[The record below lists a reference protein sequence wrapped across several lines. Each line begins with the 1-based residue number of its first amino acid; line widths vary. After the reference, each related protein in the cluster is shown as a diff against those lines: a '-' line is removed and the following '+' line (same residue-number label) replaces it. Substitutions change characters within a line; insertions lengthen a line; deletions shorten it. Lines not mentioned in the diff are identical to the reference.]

1 MSAAGV
7 ASSRARGPVERSRAL
22 SPVAGA
28 RVARQRSEQRAV
40 LRYDPVLLGAVLL
53 LLAFGVV
60 MVYSASA
67 VYAGARLG
75 DGLWFFKRQALG
87 AGVGL
92 LALLVAIKLG
102 YRRLE
107 AFAVP
112 LVLLSLALLLLLHLP
127 GLGHAAGG
135 ARRWMRLGPLTF
147 QPSEIAKLSM
157 VLWLARSLARKQERI
172 RIFSVGFLPHLIML
186 GAFAVLLLLE
196 PDFGTTI
203 VLGILTFALLF
214 VAGARLTWLL
224 ALIGAAAPVAALL
237 VWHSRYRLQRI
248 LTFLDPWK
256 DPRGHGY
263 QTVESLLGFGA
274 GGSFGVGL
282 GESHQKL
289 FFLPA
294 AHTDFIL
301 SIVGEELGFV
311 GVAAVLALF
320 SIIVWRGLKAA
331 HAAQDAFGCHLALGI
346 TLLLALEA
354 LVNAGMALAL
364 LPTKGMALP
373 FLSYGMTSVIS
384 SCLAAGILLS
394 ISGGPGGFLQRGV
407 GAQR

>member
-1 MSAAGV
+1 MSASA
-7 ASSRARGPVERSRAL
+7 A
-22 SPVAGA
+22 AGA
-28 RVARQRSEQRAV
+28 RVSMHRSA
-40 LRYDPVLLGAVLL
+40 LRYDPVLLAAVVLL
-53 LLAFGVV
+53 LMFGVV
-60 MVYSASA
+60 MVYSSSA

-87 AGVGL
+87 AGIGL
-92 LALLVAIKLG
+92 AALLVAMRVG

-112 LVLLSLALLLLLHLP
+112 LVFVSLGLLLLVRFP
-127 GLGHAAGG
+127 GIGHAAGG
-135 ARRWMRLGPLTF
+135 AQRWMRLGALTF
-147 QPSEIAKLSM
+147 QPSENAKLSLI
-157 VLWLARSLARKQERI
+157 LWLARSLARKQDRI
-172 RIFSVGFLPHLIML
+172 RVFSVGFLPHLVML
-186 GAFAVLLLLE
+186 GLFAILLLLE
-196 PDFGTTI
+196 PDFGTTV
-203 VLGILTFALLF
+203 VLAILTFALLF
-214 VAGARLTWLL
+214 VAGARATYLL
-224 ALIGAAAPVAALL
+224 GIVGALAPIAAFL
-237 VWHSRYRLQRI
+237 VWHSPYRWQRI

-256 DPRGHGY
+256 DPQGHGY

-301 SIVGEELGFV
+301 SIIGEELGFA
-311 GVAAVLALF
+311 GVVAVLILF
-320 SIIVWRGLKAA
+320 SIIAWRGFKAA
-331 HAAQDAFGCHLALGI
+331 WAAPDAFGCYLALGL

-354 LVNAGMALAL
+354 IVNAGMALAL

-373 FLSYGMTSVIS
+373 FLSYGMTSAIT

-394 ISGGPGGFLQRGV
+394 ISGGAGGFLQRAM

>member
-1 MSAAGV
+1 MSLSAV
-7 ASSRARGPVERSRAL
+7 ARSGAR

-28 RVARQRSEQRAV
+28 RVSQRRSESMRPV
-40 LRYDPVLLGAVLL
+40 FRYDPVLLCAVLL
-53 LLAFGVV
+53 LTAFGVV

-87 AGVGL
+87 AGLGIAALL
-92 LALLVAIKLG
+92 LAMKIG

-107 AFAVP
+107 ALAVP
-112 LVLLSLALLLLLHLP
+112 LLVLSLGLLVLVRVP

-135 ARRWMRLGPLTF
+135 AQRWMRLGPITF
-147 QPSEIAKLSM
+147 QPSEIAKLSLI
-157 VLWLARSLARKQERI
+157 LWLARSLAKKQDRI
-172 RIFSVGFLPHLIML
+172 RLFSVGFLPHLFML
-186 GAFAVLLLLE
+186 GLFTLLLMLE
-196 PDFGTTI
+196 PDFGTTV
-203 VLGILTFALLF
+203 VLSVLTFALLF
-214 VAGARLTWLL
+214 VAGARATYLL
-224 ALIGAAAPVAALL
+224 GVLGTLLPIAAFA
-237 VWHSRYRLQRI
+237 VWRSPYRLQRV

-256 DPRGHGY
+256 DPQGHGY

-274 GGSFGVGL
+274 GGSLGVGL

-301 SIVGEELGFV
+301 SIVGEELGFA
-311 GVAAVLALF
+311 GVAAVLVLF
-320 SIIVWRGLKAA
+320 AIVVWRGLKAA
-331 HAAQDAFGCHLALGI
+331 HAAPDGFGCYLALGL
-346 TLLLALEA
+346 TLLLSLEA
-354 LVNAGMALAL
+354 IVNAGMALAL

-373 FLSYGMTSVIS
+373 FLSYGMSSVIS
-384 SCLAAGILLS
+384 SCLAGGILLS
-394 ISGGPGGFLQRGV
+394 ISGGAGGFLQRGV

>member
-1 MSAAGV
+1 MTAASAA
-7 ASSRARGPVERSRAL
+7 
-22 SPVAGA
+22 AGA
-28 RVARQRSEQRAV
+28 RVAQRRNAQAV

-53 LLAFGVV
+53 LLTFGVV

-75 DGLWFFKRQALG
+75 DGLWFFKRQACG
-87 AGVGL
+87 AVAGL
-92 LALLVAIKLG
+92 VALLIAMKVG

-107 AFAVP
+107 VLAVP
-112 LVLLSLALLLLLHLP
+112 LVVISIALLVLLHVP

-135 ARRWMRLGPLTF
+135 ARRWMKLGPLTF
-147 QPSEIAKLSM
+147 QPSEIAKISL
-157 VLWLARSLARKQERI
+157 VLWLARSLSKKGERI
-172 RIFSVGFLPHLIML
+172 RIFAIGFLPHLVML
-186 GAFAVLLLLE
+186 GLLAALLLWE
-196 PDFGTTI
+196 PDFGTTV
-203 VLGILTFALLF
+203 VLGCVTFALLF
-214 VAGARLTWLL
+214 VAGARLTYLF
-224 ALIGAAAPVAALL
+224 ALIGAAAPVVAFL
-237 VWHSRYRLQRI
+237 VWHSRYRLQRV

-256 DPRGHGY
+256 DPQGHGY

-301 SIVGEELGFV
+301 SIVGEELGFA
-311 GVAAVLALF
+311 GVAAVLVLF
-320 SIIVWRGLKAA
+320 GVLVWRGVKAA
-331 HAAQDAFGCHLALGI
+331 HAAPDAFGCWLALGL
-346 TLLLALEA
+346 TLLISLEA

-373 FLSYGMTSVIS
+373 FLSYGMTSVIA

>member
-1 MSAAGV
+1 MRV
-7 ASSRARGPVERSRAL
+7 SRQRAEQQRAL
-22 SPVAGA
+22 
-28 RVARQRSEQRAV
+28 

-53 LLAFGVV
+53 LVSFGVV
-60 MVYSASA
+60 MVYSSSA

-75 DGLWFFKRQALG
+75 DGLWFFKRQAVG
-87 AGVGL
+87 ACAGL
-92 LALLVAIKLG
+92 LALLCAMKVG

-107 AFAVP
+107 ALAVP
-112 LVLLSLALLLLLHLP
+112 LVFISLFLLVVLHLP
-127 GLGHAAGG
+127 GLGHSAGG
-135 ARRWMRLGPLTF
+135 ARRWLKLGALTF
-147 QPSEIAKLSM
+147 QPSEIAKLSL
-157 VLWLARSLARKQERI
+157 VLWLARSLARKQDRI
-172 RIFSVGFLPHLIML
+172 RIFAVGFLPHLVML
-186 GAFAVLLLLE
+186 GLFAALLLLE
-196 PDFGTTI
+196 PDFGTAV
-203 VLGILTFALLF
+203 VLAAVTFSLLF

-224 ALIGAAAPVAALL
+224 ALAGAGAPVAGFLI
-237 VWHSRYRLQRI
+237 WHSRYRLQRI

-256 DPRGHGY
+256 DPQGHGY

-301 SIVGEELGFV
+301 SIVGEELGFA
-311 GVAAVLALF
+311 GVMAVLVLF
-320 SIIVWRGLKAA
+320 CVIVWRGLKAA
-331 HAAQDAFGCHLALGI
+331 HAAQDAFGCYLALGL
-346 TLLLALEA
+346 TFLLSLEA
-354 LVNAGMALAL
+354 AVNAGMALAL

-373 FLSYGMTSVIS
+373 FISYGMTSVIV

>member
-1 MSAAGV
+1 MSASAAAG
-7 ASSRARGPVERSRAL
+7 SRVL
-22 SPVAGA
+22 
-28 RVARQRSEQRAV
+28 RQRSEQRAA

-53 LLAFGVV
+53 LLSLGVV

-87 AGVGL
+87 AGLGLVAL
-92 LALLVAIKLG
+92 LATLKLG

-107 AFAVP
+107 ALAVP
-112 LVLLSLALLLLLHLP
+112 ILLLALLLLVLLHFP

-135 ARRWMRLGPLTF
+135 ARRWMRLGPITF
-147 QPSEIAKLSM
+147 QPGELAKIAL
-157 VLWLARSLARKQERI
+157 VLWLSRSLANKQQRI
-172 RIFSVGFLPHLIML
+172 RVFSVGILPHLFML
-186 GAFAVLLLLE
+186 AVFAVLLVLQ
-196 PDFGTTI
+196 PDFGTAV
-203 VLGILTFALLF
+203 VLAAVTFALLF
-214 VAGARLTWLL
+214 VAGARLAWLL
-224 ALIGAAAPVAALL
+224 ATIGGAAPLAAVLI
-237 VWHSRYRLQRI
+237 WKSPYRIQRV

-301 SIVGEELGFV
+301 SIVGEELGFA
-311 GVAAVLALF
+311 GVAAVLVLF
-320 SIIVWRGLKAA
+320 AVIVWRGIKAA
-331 HAAQDAFGCHLALGI
+331 HAAPDAFGCWAALGL
-346 TLLLALEA
+346 TLLLGLEA
-354 LVNAGMALAL
+354 LINAGMALAL

-373 FLSYGMTSVIS
+373 FLSYGMTSAIA
-384 SCLAAGILLS
+384 SCIAAGVILS
-394 ISGGPGGFLQRGV
+394 VSGGGGGFLKASV

>member
-1 MSAAGV
+1 MTAASAA
-7 ASSRARGPVERSRAL
+7 
-22 SPVAGA
+22 AGA
-28 RVARQRSEQRAV
+28 RTAQRRASQAV

-53 LLAFGVV
+53 LLTFGVV

-75 DGLWFFKRQALG
+75 DGLWFFKRQAVG
-87 AGVGL
+87 AAAGL
-92 LALLVAIKLG
+92 VALLVAMKIG

-107 AFAVP
+107 VLAVP
-112 LVLLSLALLLLLHLP
+112 LVVISIAFLVLLHVP

-135 ARRWMRLGPLTF
+135 ARRWMKLGPLTF
-147 QPSEIAKLSM
+147 QPSEIAKISL
-157 VLWLARSLARKQERI
+157 VLWLARSLAKKQDRI
-172 RIFSVGFLPHLIML
+172 RIFSVGFLPHLVML
-186 GAFAVLLLLE
+186 GLFGALLLWE
-196 PDFGTTI
+196 PDFGTTV
-203 VLGILTFALLF
+203 VLGCVTFALLF
-214 VAGARLTWLL
+214 VAGARLTYLF
-224 ALIGAAAPVAALL
+224 ALIGAAAPVVAFL
-237 VWHSRYRLQRI
+237 VWHSRYRLQRV

-256 DPRGHGY
+256 DPQGHGY

-301 SIVGEELGFV
+301 SIVGEELGFA
-311 GVAAVLALF
+311 GVASVLVLF
-320 SIIVWRGLKAA
+320 GILVWRGIKAA
-331 HAAQDAFGCHLALGI
+331 HAAPDAFGCWLALGL
-346 TLLLALEA
+346 TLLISLEA

-373 FLSYGMTSVIS
+373 FLSYGMTSVIA

>member
-1 MSAAGV
+1 VNASA
-7 ASSRARGPVERSRAL
+7 
-22 SPVAGA
+22 VAGA
-28 RVARQRSEQRAV
+28 RVARQRSEQLRPV
-40 LRYDPVLLGAVLL
+40 LRYDPLLLVAVLL
-53 LLAFGVV
+53 LVAFGVV

-75 DGLWFFKRQALG
+75 DPLWFFKRQAVG
-87 AGVGL
+87 ALIGLVTL
-92 LALLVAIKLG
+92 LAVMKLG

-107 AFAVP
+107 GLAVP
-112 LVLLSLALLLLLHLP
+112 LVLVSLALLALVHAP

-135 ARRWMRLGPLTF
+135 ARRWIQLGPLTF
-147 QPSEIAKLSM
+147 QPSELAKISL
-157 VLWLARSLARKQERI
+157 VLWLARSLAKKQERI
-172 RIFSVGFLPHLIML
+172 RVFSVGFLPHLIML
-186 GAFAVLLLLE
+186 AVFGVLLMLE
-196 PDFGTTI
+196 PDFGTAV
-203 VLGILTFALLF
+203 VLGVVTFALLF

-224 ALIGAAAPVAALL
+224 AMAGALAPVAAVLI
-237 VWHSRYRLQRI
+237 WKSPYRIQRV

-274 GGSFGVGL
+274 GGTLGVGL
-282 GESHQKL
+282 GESRQKL

-301 SIVGEELGFV
+301 SIVGEELGFA
-311 GVAAVLALF
+311 GVAAVLVLF
-320 SIIVWRGLKAA
+320 AAIVWRGIRAA
-331 HAAQDAFGCHLALGI
+331 YASPDAFGCWVALGL
-346 TLLLALEA
+346 TLLLGVEA

-373 FLSYGMTSVIS
+373 FLSYGMSSVIA
-384 SCLAAGILLS
+384 SCAAAGILLS
-394 ISGGPGGFLQRGV
+394 VSGGAGGFLRRGA

>member
-1 MSAAGV
+1 MSTSAV
-7 ASSRARGPVERSRAL
+7 AR

-28 RVARQRSEQRAV
+28 RVSQQRAESMRPA
-40 LRYDPVLLGAVLL
+40 LRYDPVLLSAVLL
-53 LLAFGVV
+53 LLTFGVV

-87 AGVGL
+87 AGLGLAAL
-92 LALLVAIKLG
+92 LAAMKIG
-102 YRRLE
+102 YRRFE
-107 AFAVP
+107 ALAVP
-112 LVLLSLALLLLLHLP
+112 LLAVSLLLLVLVRVP

-135 ARRWMRLGPLTF
+135 AQRWMKLGPITF
-147 QPSEIAKLSM
+147 QPSEIAKLSL
-157 VLWLARSLARKQERI
+157 VLWLARSLSKKQERI
-172 RIFSVGFLPHLIML
+172 RIFSIGFLPHLIML
-186 GAFAVLLLLE
+186 GLFAVPLLLE
-196 PDFGTTI
+196 PDFGTAI
-203 VLGILTFALLF
+203 VLSVLTFALLF
-214 VAGARLTWLL
+214 VAGARATWLFGVVGAL
-224 ALIGAAAPVAALL
+224 APIAAILIWRSP
-237 VWHSRYRLQRI
+237 YRLQRV

-263 QTVESLLGFGA
+263 QTIESLLGFGA
-274 GGSFGVGL
+274 GGSLGVGL

-301 SIVGEELGFV
+301 SIVGEELGFA
-311 GVAAVLALF
+311 GVAAVLVLF
-320 SIIVWRGLKAA
+320 AIIVWRGLKAA
-331 HAAQDAFGCHLALGI
+331 HAASDAFGCYLALGL
-346 TLLLALEA
+346 TLLLSLEA
-354 LVNAGMALAL
+354 IVNAGMALAI

-373 FLSYGMTSVIS
+373 FISYGMSSVIC

-394 ISGGPGGFLQRGV
+394 VSGGPGGFLQRGV

>member
-1 MSAAGV
+1 VNANAAAGT
-7 ASSRARGPVERSRAL
+7 
-22 SPVAGA
+22 
-28 RVARQRSEQRAV
+28 RVAQRRNAQAV

-53 LLAFGVV
+53 LLTFGVV

-87 AGVGL
+87 AIAGL
-92 LALLVAIKLG
+92 AALLVAMKVG

-107 AFAVP
+107 VLAVP
-112 LVLLSLALLLLLHLP
+112 LVVISLVLLVLLHAP

-135 ARRWMRLGPLTF
+135 ARRWMKLGPLTF
-147 QPSEIAKLSM
+147 QPSEIAKLSL
-157 VLWLARSLARKQERI
+157 VLWLARSLSKKQERI
-172 RIFSVGFLPHLIML
+172 RIFSVGFLPHLVML
-186 GAFAVLLLLE
+186 GLFGALLLWE
-196 PDFGTTI
+196 PDFGTTV
-203 VLGILTFALLF
+203 VLGCVTFALLF
-214 VAGARLTWLL
+214 VAGARLTYLF
-224 ALIGAAAPVAALL
+224 ALIGALAPVVAFL
-237 VWHSRYRLQRI
+237 VWHSRYRLQRV

-256 DPRGHGY
+256 DPQGHGY

-301 SIVGEELGFV
+301 SIVGEELGFA
-311 GVAAVLALF
+311 GVAAVLLLF
-320 SIIVWRGLKAA
+320 GILVWRGIKAA
-331 HAAQDAFGCHLALGI
+331 FAAPDAFGCWLALGL
-346 TLLLALEA
+346 TLLLSLEA

-373 FLSYGMTSVIS
+373 FLSYGMTSVIA

>member
-1 MSAAGV
+1 MSLSAAV
-7 ASSRARGPVERSRAL
+7 
-22 SPVAGA
+22 GA
-28 RVARQRSEQRAV
+28 RVARQRSESLRPV

-53 LLAFGVV
+53 LLTAGVV

-87 AGVGL
+87 AGIGL
-92 LALLVAIKLG
+92 LALLAVIKLG

-107 AFAVP
+107 PLAVP
-112 LVLLSLALLLLLHLP
+112 LVLVSVALLVLVHVP

-135 ARRWMRLGPLTF
+135 ARRWITLGALTF
-147 QPSEIAKLSM
+147 QPSEIAKLAL
-157 VLWLARSLARKQERI
+157 VLWLARSLSRKQERI
-172 RIFSVGFLPHLIML
+172 RVFSVGFLPHLVML
-186 GAFAVLLLLE
+186 AAFSILLLLE
-196 PDFGTTI
+196 PDFGTTV
-203 VLGILTFALLF
+203 VLGGLTFALLF
-214 VAGARLTWLL
+214 VAGARISWLL
-224 ALIGAAAPVAALL
+224 ALVGAAAPVAALL
-237 VWHSRYRLQRI
+237 IWRSPYRIQRV

-256 DPRGHGY
+256 DPQGHGY

-282 GESHQKL
+282 GESRQKL

-294 AHTDFIL
+294 AHTDFVL
-301 SIVGEELGFV
+301 SIIGEELGFV
-311 GVAAVLALF
+311 GVAAVLVLF
-320 SIIVWRGLKAA
+320 GVLLWRGVKAA
-331 HAAQDAFGCHLALGI
+331 HAAPDAFGCWLALGL
-346 TLLLALEA
+346 TLLLSLEA

-373 FLSYGMTSVIS
+373 FLSYGMTSLIA
-384 SCLAAGILLS
+384 SCIAAGLLLS
-394 ISGGPGGFLQRGV
+394 VSGGAGGFLQRGV

>member
-1 MSAAGV
+1 MSYASAAV
-7 ASSRARGPVERSRAL
+7 
-22 SPVAGA
+22 GA
-28 RVARQRSEQRAV
+28 RVARHRSESLRPV
-40 LRYDPVLLGAVLL
+40 LRYDPVLLGAVLAL
-53 LLAFGVV
+53 LTFGVV

-67 VYAGARLG
+67 VYASARLG
-75 DGLWFFKRQALG
+75 DGLWFFKRQAAG
-87 AGVGL
+87 AVAGL
-92 LALLVAIKLG
+92 FALFVTMKIG

-107 AFAVP
+107 PLAVP
-112 LVLLSLALLLLLHLP
+112 LAAIALLLLVLVHVP

-135 ARRWMRLGPLTF
+135 ARRWIHLGPITF
-147 QPSEIAKLSM
+147 QPSELAKIAL

-172 RIFSVGFLPHLIML
+172 RVFSVGFLPHLIML
-186 GAFAVLLLLE
+186 GIFGALLMLE
-196 PDFGTTI
+196 PDFGTTV
-203 VLGILTFALLF
+203 VLGAVTFALLF
-214 VAGARLTWLL
+214 VAGARLAYLL
-224 ALIGAAAPVAALL
+224 AVVAAAAPLVALL
-237 VWHSRYRLQRI
+237 VWRSPYRIQRV

-274 GGSFGVGL
+274 GGSLGVGL

-301 SIVGEELGFV
+301 SIVGEELGFA
-311 GVAAVLALF
+311 GVAAVLILF
-320 SIIVWRGLKAA
+320 AVIVWRGIKAA
-331 HAAQDAFGCHLALGI
+331 YAAPAAFGCWLALGL
-346 TLLLALEA
+346 TLLIALEA

-373 FLSYGMTSVIS
+373 FLSYGMSSAIGSCIACGLVLSV
-384 SCLAAGILLS
+384 
-394 ISGGPGGFLQRGV
+394 SGGGGGFLGRSV

>member
-1 MSAAGV
+1 M
-7 ASSRARGPVERSRAL
+7 
-22 SPVAGA
+22 
-28 RVARQRSEQRAV
+28 
-40 LRYDPVLLGAVLL
+40 LRYDPVLLAAVLL

-75 DGLWFFKRQALG
+75 DGLWFFKRQAMG
-87 AGVGL
+87 AGLGLCALL
-92 LALLVAIKLG
+92 LAMKIG

-107 AFAVP
+107 ALAVP
-112 LVLLSLALLLLLHLP
+112 LVIVSLLLLVLVRVP

-135 ARRWMRLGPLTF
+135 AQRWMKLGPITF
-147 QPSEIAKLSM
+147 QPSEIGKLSLI
-157 VLWLARSLARKQERI
+157 LWLARSLAKKQDRI
-172 RIFSVGFLPHLIML
+172 RVFSVGFLPHLFML
-186 GAFAVLLLLE
+186 GLFAVLLMLE

-214 VAGARLTWLL
+214 VAGARSTYLMSVV
-224 ALIGAAAPVAALL
+224 GAAAPIAAFL
-237 VWHSRYRLQRI
+237 VWRSPYRLQRV

-256 DPRGHGY
+256 DPQGHGY

-311 GVAAVLALF
+311 GVAAVLVLF
-320 SIIVWRGLKAA
+320 AVIVWRGLKAA
-331 HAAQDAFGCHLALGI
+331 HAAPDAFGCYLALGL
-346 TLLLALEA
+346 TLLLSLEA
-354 LVNAGMALAL
+354 IVNAGMALSL

-373 FLSYGMTSVIS
+373 FLSYGMSSVIS

-394 ISGGPGGFLQRGV
+394 VSGGPGGFLQRGV

>member
-1 MSAAGV
+1 MSASA
-7 ASSRARGPVERSRAL
+7 
-22 SPVAGA
+22 VAGA
-28 RVARQRSEQRAV
+28 RVLRQRAEQRAA

-53 LLAFGVV
+53 LLSLGVV

-87 AGVGL
+87 AGLGLVAL
-92 LALLVAIKLG
+92 LATLKLG

-107 AFAVP
+107 ALAVP
-112 LVLLSLALLLLLHLP
+112 VVLLALLLLALLHVP
-127 GLGHAAGG
+127 ALGHAAGG
-135 ARRWMRLGPLTF
+135 ARRWMRLGPVTF
-147 QPSEIAKLSM
+147 QPSELAKIAL
-157 VLWLARSLARKQERI
+157 VLWLSRSLANKQERI
-172 RIFSVGFLPHLIML
+172 RVFSVGFLPHLFML
-186 GAFAVLLLLE
+186 GLFAVLLMLQ
-196 PDFGTTI
+196 PDFGTAV
-203 VLGILTFALLF
+203 VLAAVTFALLF
-214 VAGARLTWLL
+214 VAGARLAWLL
-224 ALIGAAAPVAALL
+224 AMMAAAAPVAAFLI
-237 VWHSRYRLQRI
+237 WKSPYRIQRV

-301 SIVGEELGFV
+301 SIVGEELGFA
-311 GVAAVLALF
+311 GVAAVLLLF
-320 SIIVWRGLKAA
+320 AVIVWRGIKAA
-331 HAAQDAFGCHLALGI
+331 HAAPDAFGCWAALGL
-346 TLLLALEA
+346 TLLLGLEA

-373 FLSYGMTSVIS
+373 FLSYGMTSVVA
-384 SCLAAGILLS
+384 SCIAAGVILS
-394 ISGGPGGFLQRGV
+394 VSGGGGGFLKRSV